1 MRYNKTRSLWAFP
14 DKAAGLAN
22 KRFILLVLIPLGVV
36 LVAGSFYLLGG
47 RYVETENAYV
57 HADLVSVAPE
67 VSGTISRV
75 AVEEN
80 QKIKAGDLLFALD
93 PSRYRIAVEMAES
106 ELADVQTRIETMKAS
121 YREKQQEL
129 SVARVNLAFAD
140 REYKRQ
146 VELADKHAVSDS
158 VLDRYRHEAE
168 LARQMV
174 EQVRQGLQRI
184 KAGLNGNP
192 DIAAEDHPRYR
203 QARAALDVAQED
215 LEDTRVFAPFDG
227 VAAKTPVQGQY
238 VNPSRPAMSLVSS
251 NGVWV
256 DANLKETQLTHIQP
270 GQAVELEVDAYPG
283 HVWTGRVSSI
293 AGAAGS
299 EFSIL
304 PAQNATG
311 NWVKV
316 VQRIPVRIE
325 LDQVSDGPR
334 LLSGMSVTVSI
345 DTGWHN
351 RGPAF
356 LASFTAWAQG
366 LLGTAAASEHPGGRE

>member
-1 MRYNKTRSLWAFP
+1 MRDINRRELCTCSGKM
-14 DKAAGLAN
+14 AGRAN
-22 KRFILLVLIPLGVV
+22 KRFILLVLVPLVV
-36 LVAGSFYLLGG
+36 LLIAGGFYLLGG
-47 RYVETENAYV
+47 RYVKTENAYV
-57 HADLVSVAPE
+57 HADMVSVVPE
-67 VSGTISRV
+67 VSGKVSRV
-75 AVEEN
+75 AVQEN
-80 QKIKAGDLLFALD
+80 QVVKAGGLLFAIE
-93 PSRYRIAVEMAES
+93 PERYRIAVQKAEA

-129 SVARVNLAFAD
+129 SVAQSNLVFAQ

-158 VLDRYRHEAE
+158 VLDRYRHETE
-168 LARQMV
+168 LARQQV
-174 EQVRQGLQRI
+174 EQVQKGLQRI
-184 KAGLNGNP
+184 RAGLGGDP
-192 DIAAEDHPRYR
+192 DIAIGDHPLYR
-203 QARAALDVAQED
+203 KAQSALNIARRD
-215 LEDTRVFAPFDG
+215 LQDTHVFARFDG
-227 VAAKTPVQGQY
+227 IASKTPVAGQY

-251 NGVWV
+251 TGVWV
-256 DANLKETQLTHIQP
+256 DANLKETQLTHVEP
-270 GQAVELEVDAYPG
+270 GQAVALEVDAYPG
-283 HVWTGRVSSI
+283 NIWKGRVSSI

-325 LDQVSDGPR
+325 LDDPSAGPR
-334 LLSGMSVTVSI
+334 LLSGMSVSVAI

-356 LASFTAWAQG
+356 LAPLTTWAQSLVG
-366 LLGTAAASEHPGGRE
+366 PAKASERPGAAE